1 MLKVAGSNRFIPIY
15 KEVSEGRIREEKLTI
30 DLYDWLNEWKGDQ
43 QKGSALFTEGSEH
56 YVSLSALLGSD
67 PARHRHVG

>member
-30 DLYDWLNEWKGDQ
+30 DLYDLAQRVERRPAEGL
-43 QKGSALFTEGSEH
+43 GTLYREFGALRFAVRSARL
-56 YVSLSALLGSD
+56 
-67 PARHRHVG
+67 